1 MAGNDLELALR
12 IKADLVQGQR
22 ALEELGAAV
31 ENVGEAAQTSSTQLS
46 QIGETADQ
54 QAARIREMVEASLQ
68 QQSAADALAN
78 SVERGNTVAQDAN
91 RTWQQTATAQT
102 EAMNAYHAAER
113 AAEQKAEADARAAAA
128 AAQAAA
134 ATEKEGQELQQL
146 LGKIDPVIRRLDELD
161 DMEQQLRRARSSGQ
175 IDLDT
180 FDSYNAKLQEQRQR
194 LGGTTDA
201 MRVASITA
209 GQYQQAM
216 RQLPMQITDITTS
229 LASGMPVWMVAVQQ
243 GGQIRDSFG
252 GWSNAGRALMGT
264 LNPLTLA
271 IAGVVAAVGG
281 AALAYFEGSQ
291 EAVRFNEAL
300 ILTGSYARMTAGD
313 LGALAQQMDAM
324 SGVTQSS
331 ASAALTQVVGSGQ
344 FAGEQIE
351 LVAVAAEQMR
361 VATGRAI
368 DQTIAEFAKL
378 GDDPVEALL
387 DLNEQYHFL
396 SRAQLDQIR
405 SLQDQGREQDAA
417 TEAMR
422 LYADVI
428 AERTPQV
435 EQNLGSIERGWRRIK
450 QLAGEA
456 VDAALSIGRASPL
469 ADQIAEAEAELERNR
484 NLPHRNFDDD
494 YNATELENRIAYLR
508 QQAAQQQQASDEA
521 AAGGPAVDSDA
532 ERARIRQQEQF
543 DRYAAN
549 LRQQVELH
557 GEVSEAARIRYAIE
571 HGELGKL
578 TAGQQ
583 ALLIADAEA
592 LDAKVAAADA
602 SREAEAAARRE
613 AQQAEQQAKRQAQQ
627 TEQLARQ
634 QQSYVTGLERQAATV
649 GMTAAEVRQYELAEK
664 GLTGTLLARAEAA
677 LATVEAGEL
686 QKKQAEE
693 LARLQE
699 RAAQIQRSIQ
709 QDLGGQRAQNNAEID
724 GYGLGSRERERI
736 ASERD
741 IRARYQQLQD
751 ELNEAT
757 PAGMLESTEYL
768 QASADIAN
776 GLTAALDEN
785 ANAYDRLMQKQA
797 DWSVGA
803 SEAFANYM
811 AEAQDIAGQTEQMI
825 GSALESLTQGIGDS
839 FAQAI
844 VYGEDLNASLQ
855 GVAQTILT
863 QLISA
868 LVQMGVRWAINAVIG
883 ETIGAASTAASI
895 GMANSLAAAWA
906 PAAAAASLAT
916 MGTNSAA
923 AIASITATNATAM
936 GFAQAGGAGF
946 FDGGYT
952 GPGGKYEPAGIVHKG
967 EGVLSQEDITALGG
981 PSAFMELRHSLRY
994 GYADGGLV
1002 GVPAPALPAP
1012 SLGSTRLAEPSKA
1025 LSATVKNSQ
1034 TFNLIDSP
1042 ERIASALNTPAGQ
1055 EAITVMLSND
1065 PAKFRSIL
1073 GV

>member
-12 IKADLVQGQR
+12 IKADLAQGQK
-22 ALEELGAAV
+22 ALEDLGAAV
-31 ENVGEAAQTSSTQLS
+31 ESVGEAAQASSTQLG
-46 QIGETADQ
+46 QIGESADQ
-54 QAARIREMVEASLQ
+54 QAARIRAMVEASLQ
-68 QQSAADALAN
+68 QQAAADALAS

-102 EAMNAYHAAER
+102 EAMNAYHNAER

-161 DMEQQLRRARSSGQ
+161 DMEQQLRRARASGQ

-180 FDSYNAKLQEQRQR
+180 FDTYNAKLQEQRQR

-201 MRVASITA
+201 MRAASISA

-243 GGQIRDSFG
+243 GGQIKDSFG
-252 GWSNAGRALMGT
+252 GWANAGRALVST
-264 LNPLTLA
+264 INPLTLA
-271 IAGVVAAVGG
+271 IAAVAAAVGG

-300 ILTGSYARMTAGD
+300 ILTGGYARMTAGD

-331 ASAALTQVVGSGQ
+331 ASAALTQVVASGQ

-351 LVAVAAEQMR
+351 LVAVATEQMR

-387 DLNEQYHFL
+387 DLNDQYHFL
-396 SRAQLDQIR
+396 SRAQLDHIR

-428 AERTPQV
+428 AERTPLV
-435 EQNLGSIERGWRRIK
+435 EQNLGSIERAWRSIK
-450 QLAGEA
+450 QMAGEA

-484 NLPHRNFDDD
+484 NLPRRNFDDD
-494 YNATELENRIAYLR
+494 YRATELENRIAYLR
-508 QQAAQQQQASDEA
+508 KQAAQQQQSSDES
-521 AAGGPAVDSDA
+521 AAGGPAVDSDE
-532 ERARIRQQEQF
+532 ERARIQQQERF
-543 DRYAAN
+543 DRYAEN
-549 LRQQVELH
+549 LRRQVDLH
-557 GEVSEAARIRYAIE
+557 GEVSEAAKVRYAIE

-578 TAGQQ
+578 TAEQQ
-583 ALLIADAEA
+583 AALVTDAEA
-592 LDAKVAAADA
+592 LDAKAAALDA
-602 SREAEAAARRE
+602 AREAEAAA
-613 AQQAEQQAKRQAQQ
+613 KRQTQQ

-634 QQSYVTGLERQAATV
+634 QQTYVAGLEHQAATID
-649 GMTAAEVRQYELAEK
+649 MTAAEVRQYELAEK
-664 GLTGTLLARAEAA
+664 GLTGAMLARAEAA

-686 QKKQAEE
+686 QKKQAED
-693 LARLQE
+693 LAKLQE
-699 RAAQIQRSIQ
+699 RAAQIQKSIQ
-709 QDLGGQRAQNNAEID
+709 QDLGGQREQNNAEID
-724 GYGLGSRERERI
+724 GLGLGSRERDRI

-776 GLTAALDEN
+776 GLTAALNEN

-811 AEAQDIAGQTEQMI
+811 TVAQDIAGQTEAMI
-825 GSALESLTQGIGDS
+825 GGALESLTQGIGDS

-844 VYGEDLNASLQ
+844 VYGDDLNASLQ

-868 LVQMGVRWAINAVIG
+868 LVQMGVRYAINAALGQATAAAV
-883 ETIGAASTAASI
+883 TASGAAMAAATAS
-895 GMANSLAAAWA
+895 AWA
-906 PAAAAASLAT
+906 PAAAAVSLAT
-916 MGTNSAA
+916 MGGNSVP
-923 AIASITATNATAM
+923 AIAGMTATQTAASAFALAP
-936 GFAQAGGAGF
+936 GFATGGKVS
-946 FDGGYT
+946 
-952 GPGGKYEPAGIVHKG
+952 GPGTGTSDDVPAWLSDG
-967 EGVLSQEDITALGG
+967 EFITREAVVSQPGAL
-981 PSAFMELRHSLRY
+981 AFLDDFNARGMAALDDYDSRVRH
-994 GYADGGLV
+994 ATGGLA

-1012 SLGSTRLAEPSKA
+1012 SLGSTRLADPAKA
-1025 LSATVKNSQ
+1025 LSTTVKNSQ

-1042 ERIASALNTPAGQ
+1042 ERIAAALNTPAGH
-1055 EAITVMLSND
+1055 EAVTVMLSND

>member
-12 IKADLVQGQR
+12 IKADLAQGQK
-22 ALEELGAAV
+22 ALEDLGAAV
-31 ENVGEAAQTSSTQLS
+31 ESVGEAAQTSSTQLG
-46 QIGETADQ
+46 QIGESADL
-54 QAARIREMVEASLQ
+54 QAARIRTMVEASLQ
-68 QQSAADALAN
+68 QQAAADALAS

-102 EAMNAYHAAER
+102 EAMNAYHNAER

-161 DMEQQLRRARSSGQ
+161 DMEQQLRRARASGQ

-180 FDSYNAKLQEQRQR
+180 FDTYNAKLQEQRQR

-201 MRVASITA
+201 MRVASISA

-243 GGQIRDSFG
+243 GGQIKDSFG
-252 GWSNAGRALMGT
+252 GWANAGRALVST
-264 LNPLTLA
+264 INPLTLA
-271 IAGVVAAVGG
+271 IAAVAAAVGG

-300 ILTGSYARMTAGD
+300 ILTGGYARMTAGD

-331 ASAALTQVVGSGQ
+331 ASAALTQVVASGQ

-351 LVAVAAEQMR
+351 LVAVATEQMR

-387 DLNEQYHFL
+387 DLNDQYHFL

-428 AERTPQV
+428 AERTPLV
-435 EQNLGSIERGWRRIK
+435 EQNLGSIERAWRSIK
-450 QLAGEA
+450 QMAGEA

-484 NLPHRNFDDD
+484 NLPRRNFDDD
-494 YNATELENRIAYLR
+494 YRATELENRIAYLR
-508 QQAAQQQQASDEA
+508 KQAAQQQQSSDES
-521 AAGGPAVDSDA
+521 AAGGPAVDSDE
-532 ERARIRQQEQF
+532 ERARIQQQERF
-543 DRYAAN
+543 DRYAEN
-549 LRQQVELH
+549 LRRQVDLH
-557 GEVSEAARIRYAIE
+557 GEVSEAAKVRYAIE

-578 TAGQQ
+578 TAEQQ
-583 ALLIADAEA
+583 AALVTDAEA
-592 LDAKVAAADA
+592 LDAKAAALDA
-602 SREAEAAARRE
+602 AREAEAAA
-613 AQQAEQQAKRQAQQ
+613 KRQTQQ

-634 QQSYVTGLERQAATV
+634 QHTYVAGLERQAATV
-649 GMTAAEVRQYELAEK
+649 GMTAAEVRRYELAEK
-664 GLTGTLLARAEAA
+664 GLTGAMLARAEAA

-686 QKKQAEE
+686 QKKQAED
-693 LARLQE
+693 LAKLQE
-699 RAAQIQRSIQ
+699 RAAQIQKSIQ
-709 QDLGGQRAQNNAEID
+709 QDLGGQREQNNAEID
-724 GYGLGSRERERI
+724 GLGLGSRERDRI

-776 GLTAALDEN
+776 GLTAALNEN

-811 AEAQDIAGQTEQMI
+811 TVAQDIAGQTEAMI
-825 GSALESLTQGIGDS
+825 GGALESLTQGIGDS

-844 VYGEDLNASLQ
+844 VYGDDLNASLQ

-868 LVQMGVRWAINAVIG
+868 LVQMGVRYAINAALGQATAAAV
-883 ETIGAASTAASI
+883 TASGAAMAAATAS
-895 GMANSLAAAWA
+895 AWA
-906 PAAAAASLAT
+906 PAAAAVSLAT
-916 MGTNSAA
+916 MGGNSVP
-923 AIASITATNATAM
+923 AIAGMTATQTAASAFALAP
-936 GFAQAGGAGF
+936 GFATGGKVS
-946 FDGGYT
+946 
-952 GPGGKYEPAGIVHKG
+952 GPGTGTSDDVPAWLSDG
-967 EGVLSQEDITALGG
+967 EFITREAVVSQPGAL
-981 PSAFMELRHSLRY
+981 AFLDDFNARGMAALDDYDSRVRH
-994 GYADGGLV
+994 ATGGLA

-1012 SLGSTRLAEPSKA
+1012 SLGSTRLAEPAKA
-1025 LSATVKNSQ
+1025 LSTTVKNSQ

-1042 ERIASALNTPAGQ
+1042 ERIAAALNTPAGH
-1055 EAITVMLSND
+1055 EAVTVMLSND